1 MNNPHPTVL
10 FVFLSKP
17 SMPLCSYCNLV
28 RIDFTVVSKNRIPL
42 PYSRLDKYP
51 DFPSLAHSAAAGC
64 EVCRV
69 LRFRIQRQY
78 RDKLPK
84 LRSDTEPWDQNV
96 SIQNARFFLENGI
109 LNDEYNVEEK
119 ANGPYQLVFALHA
132 SEIHTEHITLSVYA
146 DEGTAAARCG
156 RIQRRLPR
164 LDPLCD
170 GNIEYMMRCITECI
184 EHHKS
189 CDGNDLVEL
198 PTRVIDVGNTDT
210 GQEPR
215 LLLPERGAKGRYI
228 ALSHCWG
235 LSSPTNPILRT
246 EKETLAARIRGIPI
260 TSMPQNFIDA
270 IIAAR
275 KLRIQFVW
283 IDSLCI
289 IQDSAEDWA
298 REAAKMHNVYRNA
311 FVTLAATSAQSSQDG
326 FAHRSPSECRPAQV
340 PFYNPETRSI
350 EGIFYLAPRLSHW
363 LDNDF
368 DKYVEGSVWNTRGWT
383 FQERLLS
390 RRVLHFSETVVVFE
404 CRAGTISEDNR
415 PSASNVNRT
424 PWLEAEPLGIFIQTW
439 QHLSLEKRFL
449 MQWYI
454 LVDRYCIRQLT
465 QKMDKLPALS
475 GLAHEMAAFVG
486 DEYLAGLWRRD
497 LALGLLWNTVDRG
510 DLQACETYR
519 APSWS
524 WASID
529 GQIVSFYSGI
539 IQGGLT
545 TCLTIVDAEVH
556 AKDNDPMGA
565 VTAGWLKVIAKL
577 KPISAIIL
585 ARDPG
590 SVAPHDVL
598 CGDVKVGEAHL
609 DVANESI
616 ERPNLFAVLV
626 LLEGVVPQGLLL
638 EGVDGKVEYKRV
650 GTFTFWKG
658 SDRVFRAQV
667 DFFNDCEE
675 QEVTLI

>member
-1 MNNPHPTVL
+1 
-10 FVFLSKP
+10 
-17 SMPLCSYCNLV
+17 
-28 RIDFTVVSKNRIPL
+28 
-42 PYSRLDKYP
+42 
-51 DFPSLAHSAAAGC
+51 
-64 EVCRV
+64 
-69 LRFRIQRQY
+69 
-78 RDKLPK
+78 
-84 LRSDTEPWDQNV
+84 
-96 SIQNARFFLENGI
+96 
-109 LNDEYNVEEK
+109 
-119 ANGPYQLVFALHA
+119 
-132 SEIHTEHITLSVYA
+132 
-146 DEGTAAARCG
+146 
-156 RIQRRLPR
+156 
-164 LDPLCD
+164 
-170 GNIEYMMRCITECI
+170 ECI

-326 FAHRSPSECRPAQV
+326 FAHRSPSECRPAQ
-340 PFYNPETRSI
+340 
-350 EGIFYLAPRLSHW
+350 
-363 LDNDF
+363 
-368 DKYVEGSVWNTRGWT
+368 YVEGSVWNTRGWT

-529 GQIVSFYSGI
+529 GQI
-539 IQGGLT
+539 
-545 TCLTIVDAEVH
+545 
-556 AKDNDPMGA
+556 
-565 VTAGWLKVIAKL
+565 
-577 KPISAIIL
+577 
-585 ARDPG
+585 
-590 SVAPHDVL
+590 
-598 CGDVKVGEAHL
+598 
-609 DVANESI
+609 
-616 ERPNLFAVLV
+616 
-626 LLEGVVPQGLLL
+626 
-638 EGVDGKVEYKRV
+638 
-650 GTFTFWKG
+650 
-658 SDRVFRAQV
+658 
-667 DFFNDCEE
+667 
-675 QEVTLI
+675 